1 MPAFCWGAPTY
12 DLWWTVITAPVLGVG
27 IGVLA
32 QPQLMVRFMTVR
44 SRREVD
50 RAVPIGAVFILLMA
64 GTPFVVGSLSNAW
77 FAQNGPLLRGKV
89 VEVIDAEKDRILV
102 ELMQK
107 GESGTWTAILNPKTQ
122 APVGA
127 SMIISERTSAS
138 GDESAPFELAAG
150 RSIAATYTKGD
161 ADKIIPTFI
170 MAAMPRWFGPIF
182 FGLCA
187 ASFLPAYIGGLVST
201 RVTRAGALVSMSVG
215 MSVSLFWLLF
225 IKTREVSAIGL
236 VQLVNGGKTSLLADY
251 PNWPSVDPIIIA
263 LPAAVLTRRRSAFAP
278 GPTVARTQ
286 FNSGAHGMLGIDDPY
301 VLMAYLGAVSMAV
314 IGIIYGL
321 VRRNA
326 ARDEVTPEDRLWVLD
341 EKKVDDDF

>member
-1 MPAFCWGAPTY
+1 MTGHSSVGWVDIVVILAYLFAAAQSGIDFEVAF
-12 DLWWTVITAPVLGVG
+12 L
-27 IGVLA
+27 
-32 QPQLMVRFMTVR
+32 
-44 SRREVD
+44 
-50 RAVPIGAVFILLMA
+50 
-64 GTPFVVGSLSNAW
+64 
-77 FAQNGPLLRGKV
+77 
-89 VEVIDAEKDRILV
+89 
-102 ELMQK
+102 
-107 GESGTWTAILNPKTQ
+107 
-122 APVGA
+122 
-127 SMIISERTSAS
+127 
-138 GDESAPFELAAG
+138 
-150 RSIAATYTKGD
+150 
-161 ADKIIPTFI
+161 
-170 MAAMPRWFGPIF
+170 IF

-187 ASFLPAYIGGLVST
+187 ASFLPAYIGGLVSK
-201 RVTRAGALVSMSVG
+201 RVTRAGALVL